1 MIQTAQPSAF
11 LSSYVKSYWMIEN
24 VMANGQEHIQRI
36 VPTGLIELSCY
47 LGDKPTSSDPSKS
60 FSGHLILTGQ
70 LKNYFDIHISGSLS
84 LFSVYFYPH
93 GLAPFLDI
101 PVKELQNR
109 SVPLTYLF
117 GKDVRQLEEQLASTH
132 SFHQR
137 ITILEHFLGKQ
148 LKKQKQNPDDRRVA
162 YSIRLINQT
171 RGQIGID
178 HLASSVCLS
187 RKQFERIFLR
197 HAGTSPKQFLRIVRF
212 QHALLRK
219 KDSQLSSLTELAY
232 DCGYYDQSHMISE
245 FFNFAGKSPRAYFH
259 EDEPFSDYFQ

>member
-1 MIQTAQPSAF
+1 MIQTAKPSAF

-24 VMANGQEHIQRI
+24 IMAEGQEHTQRI
-36 VPTGLIELSCY
+36 VPTGLIEWSFY
-47 LGDKPTSSDPSKS
+47 LGDKPTSLDQSKS
-60 FSGHLILTGQ
+60 FSGHSILTGQ
-70 LKNYFDIHISGSLS
+70 LKNHFDIRISGRLS

-93 GLAPFLDI
+93 GLAPFLNI
-101 PVKELQNR
+101 PVKELQNQ
-109 SVPLTYLF
+109 SVPMSYLH
-117 GKDVRQLEEQLASTH
+117 GKDVSQVEEQLASTH

-137 ITILEHFLGKQ
+137 ITILENFLHKR

-245 FFNFAGKSPRAYFH
+245 FFNFSGKSPRAYFH